1 MEKPNREDK
10 QRIVGHGETLWS
22 DWFLMMAP
30 KKRQNFVQRRF
41 PHEGSRKINLANIPE
56 SCGIY
61 EWKVRR
67 YGIEKVVYIGST
79 CSVERNSNL
88 NTRITR
94 YCNDGSHKCC
104 LINPALK
111 RGYELLVRFKKYR
124 SVIRSTVA
132 ENFYLGKY
140 NYAWNI
146 RKNDGIRNLH
156 L

>member
-1 MEKPNREDK
+1 M
-10 QRIVGHGETLWS
+10 QRIVGHGETQWS
-22 DWFLMMAP
+22 DWLLMMAP
-30 KKRQNFVQRRF
+30 ENRQNFEQRSF
-41 PHEGSRKINLANIPE
+41 PHEGSRIIILANIPG

-67 YGIEKVVYIGST
+67 NGIEKVVYIGST

-88 NTRITR
+88 NRRINR

-104 LINPALK
+104 LINPALI
-111 RGYELLVRFKKYR
+111 RGYELLVRFKTYR
-124 SVIRSTVA
+124 SVAGSKVA
-132 ENFYLGKY
+132 ENFYLGEY

-146 RKNDGIRNLH
+146 RQNEGIRNLH